1 MANTITTEQLNLFY
15 TSRKNIISILETR
28 GYVVEDYIGSSIHEV
43 EIMANTDQLDILVKS
58 YKSDKQVY
66 VKYNTKKS
74 IRPQAI
80 NEYVNGMFGGDEP
93 ILAKTDDM
101 IIIDAIDP
109 NDTTKKTLNE
119 IWDKDGLYI
128 SVVSIR
134 SLMFNI
140 LLHRLVPEHRVLTD
154 EEKKKIDQQYN
165 IISDKMYPDI
175 SRFSPVPAV
184 IGLRPGELC
193 EIIRPSRTAIS
204 SSYYRICSQ

>member
-1 MANTITTEQLNLFY
+1 MATSTELLSLY
-15 TSRKNIISILETR
+15 YASRKNILSILESR
-28 GYVVEDYIGSSIHEV
+28 GYIVADYIDSSIHEV
-43 EIMANTDQLDILVKS
+43 EIMANTDQLDIIVKS

-80 NEYVNGMFGGDEP
+80 NDYVSGIFGGDEP
-93 ILAKTDDM
+93 LLKSTDDM
-101 IIIDAIDP
+101 IIIDANDP

-119 IWDKDGLYI
+119 IWGRDGLYI

-140 LLHRLVPEHRVLTD
+140 LLHRLVPEHRVLT
-154 EEKKKIDQQYN
+154 EQEKKKIDQQYN
-165 IISDKMYPDI
+165 IMSDKMYPDI
-175 SRFSPVPAV
+175 SRFSPVPSI

-204 SSYYRICSQ
+204 SPYYRICSQ

>member
-1 MANTITTEQLNLFY
+1 MDITTEQLNLYY
-15 TSRKNIISILETR
+15 TSRKNILSILESR
-28 GYVVEDYIGSSIHEV
+28 GYIVADYIDSSIHEV
-43 EIMANTDQLDILVKS
+43 KIMADTDQLDILVKS

-80 NEYVNGMFGGDEP
+80 NDYVSGMFSGDEP
-93 ILAKTDDM
+93 ILKTTDDI

-119 IWDKDGLYI
+119 IWDRDGIYI

-154 EEKKKIDQQYN
+154 QEKKKIDQQYN
-165 IISDKMYPDI
+165 IMSDKMYPDI
-175 SRFSPVPAV
+175 SRFSPVPAI

-204 SSYYRICSQ
+204 SPYYRICSQ

>member
-1 MANTITTEQLNLFY
+1 MDITTEQLNLYY
-15 TSRKNIISILETR
+15 TSRKNILSILESR
-28 GYVVEDYIGSSIHEV
+28 GYIVADYIDSSIHEV

-80 NEYVNGMFGGDEP
+80 NDYVSGIFGGDEP
-93 ILAKTDDM
+93 LLKSTDDM

-119 IWDKDGLYI
+119 IWDRDGLYI

-154 EEKKKIDQQYN
+154 QEKKKIDQQYN
-165 IISDKMYPDI
+165 IMSDKMYPDI
-175 SRFSPVPAV
+175 SRFSPVPAI

-204 SSYYRICSQ
+204 SPYYRICSQ